1 MKNLKDKIYE
11 SRILK
16 LVPKYLFLNL
26 PYARHKVIIESR
38 AFIFLS
44 LEKKIGMNIKIA
56 LIGIESQYIKF
67 FKEMVVIALEKPFT
81 DTDISMMLIRLGILD
96 GWPQLRKLKEM
107 ETVVRSPGF
116 DQKQNQDLLESLL
129 YLALEVQNKIIIE
142 RWLSI

>member
-1 MKNLKDKIYE
+1 
-11 SRILK
+11 
-16 LVPKYLFLNL
+16 
-26 PYARHKVIIESR
+26 
-38 AFIFLS
+38 
-44 LEKKIGMNIKIA
+44 MNIKIA
-56 LIGIESQYIKF
+56 LIGIESQYINF

-96 GWPQLRKLKEM
+96 GWSQLRKLKEM